1 MEDIKLDEKSINA
14 YADSVWNE
22 SLTGNTKLIDESL
35 RTKPGKY
42 DEEDLFTSLVA
53 DKQRNDRYSKIIEEF
68 RKNFDIDTDYNYDY
82 DYDLLGDNSDA
93 SDDLDDNTL
102 DDESDK
108 VLLQRKKKRESYK
121 KYVMRMAAAVVLCGA
136 VTSYAVGYG
145 LINNSEILD
154 RFKKPKTGT
163 TIVEEKNIDVKAI
176 AKKRLDALNLMY
188 SNVVNQNKKLI
199 YNGVNGSRYSYDS
212 NGKVFVSYN
221 TEGITRILT
230 NAKNKSDLDFR
241 IALLAIINEVGEK
254 AIYDILTPCIE
265 KAGYDLVIKD
275 NQEESNRVPI
285 GPGYHSI
292 NEYLQ
297 YESSNIYYDI
307 IVDTENKINDGSI
320 YVFPNGTFYE
330 VDPNANNLGR
340 SK

>member
-1 MEDIKLDEKSINA
+1 MEDVKFDGKSINA
-14 YADSVWNE
+14 YADSVWSE
-22 SLTGNTKLIDESL
+22 SLTGNTRLIDESL

-42 DEEDLFTSLVA
+42 DEEELFTSLVA
-53 DKQRNDRYSKIIEEF
+53 DKQRNERYSKIIEEF
-68 RKNFDIDTDYNYDY
+68 RKNFDIDADYNYDY
-82 DYDLLGDNSDA
+82 DILSNNSDNSEDY
-93 SDDLDDNTL
+93 NEL

-108 VLLQRKKKRESYK
+108 VLLQRKKKRESHK

-136 VTSYAVGYG
+136 VTSYVVGYG

-154 RFKKPKTGT
+154 RFKKPKTET

-176 AKKRLDALNLMY
+176 AKKRFNALNLMY
-188 SNVVNQNKKLI
+188 SNIVNQNKKSI
-199 YNGVNGSRYSYDS
+199 YNGVNGSRYSYNS

-230 NAKNKSDLDFR
+230 NAKNKGDLDFR

-265 KAGYDLVIKD
+265 KAGYNLVIKD
-275 NQEESNRVPI
+275 NQEDNDRVPI

>member
-1 MEDIKLDEKSINA
+1 MEDVKFDGKSINA
-14 YADSVWNE
+14 YADSVWSE
-22 SLTGNTKLIDESL
+22 SLTGDTRLINESL

-42 DEEDLFTSLVA
+42 DEEDVLMGLVA
-53 DKQRNDRYSKIIEEF
+53 DKQKRDYYSGLVDEFKKIFDVDND
-68 RKNFDIDTDYNYDY
+68 YDY
-82 DYDLLGDNSDA
+82 DYLEDYSYI
-93 SDDLDDNTL
+93 SDDVISDNQGKKN
-102 DDESDK
+102 DA
-108 VLLQRKKKRESYK
+108 VLIERRKKRESYK
-121 KYVMRMAAAVVLCGA
+121 KFVARMAAAIVICGA
-136 VTSYAVGYG
+136 VTSYVVGYG

-154 RFKKPKTGT
+154 RFKKPKTET

-176 AKKRLDALNLMY
+176 AKKRFNALNLMY
-188 SNVVNQNKKLI
+188 SNIVNQNKKSI

-230 NAKNKSDLDFR
+230 NAKNKGDLDFR

-254 AIYDILTPCIE
+254 AIYDILIPCIE
-265 KAGYDLVIKD
+265 KAGYNLVIKD
-275 NQEESNRVPI
+275 NQEDNDRVPI